1 MNRRRFAII
10 AGLGCA
16 ATILLLLV
24 AAPLITLNF
33 LPMFQTTERRS
44 ASQTTP
50 VPGAVATQARIPTV
64 TVAAQAMEQGGSPL
78 EGARLQSLREQ
89 YQELTP
95 GVVTILSYLTQEG
108 ASGQGAGSGFIYDS
122 QGFIVTNNHVVAP
135 ADIVTVVFY
144 NGLEVEA
151 EIVGTDADS
160 DLAVLQ
166 VDDLPEDTHPLLLG
180 DSDAVNAGDW
190 VMAIGNPFRQQS
202 SLTVGVVSAVGRMI
216 PTGVTPFSIPEAIQT
231 DAAINPGN
239 SGGPLLNLEGEV
251 VGVNAQIASG
261 GARANAGVGF
271 AIPSK
276 VVRRVVPSLIET
288 GTYRWPWLGVVGG
301 DINLVRMLA
310 NDLDQQQGAY
320 IDRVEEGGPADRAG
334 LRGSTGTETVFDMQ
348 VSEGGD
354 VVTAIDGNPVNFFSD
369 LVAEVAFRSPG
380 DELTLTILRDGET
393 MTVDVTIE
401 ARPEQG

>member
-10 AGLGCA
+10 AGLGCG

-24 AAPLITLNF
+24 AAPLITLNYF
-33 LPMFQTTERRS
+33 PLFRS
-44 ASQTTP
+44 AGSRATSERTL
-50 VPGAVATQARIPTV
+50 VPGAIATQARIPTV
-64 TVAAQAMEQGGSPL
+64 TIAPEVLEQVESPIEAAPL
-78 EGARLQSLREQ
+78 PSLRDQ

-108 ASGQGAGSGFIYDS
+108 ATGQGAGSGFI
-122 QGFIVTNNHVVAP
+122 FNAERIIVTNNHVVAN

-151 EIVGTDADS
+151 ELIGADTNS

-166 VDDLPEDTHPLLLG
+166 VDDLPDDTHPLSLG
-180 DSDAVNAGDW
+180 DSDAVRAGDW

-202 SLTVGVVSAVGRMI
+202 SLTLGVVSAVDRMI
-216 PTGVTPFSIPEAIQT
+216 PAGVTPFSIPEAIQT

-239 SGGPLLNLEGEV
+239 SGGPLLNLEGKV
-251 VGVNAQIASG
+251 IGVNAQIASG

-276 VVRRVVPSLIET
+276 VVRRVVPALIET

-301 DINLVRMLA
+301 EINLVRMGA
-310 NDLDQQQGAY
+310 NDLDRQRGAY
-320 IDRVEEGGPADRAG
+320 IDQVEEGGPAKKAG

-348 VSEGGD
+348 VSKGGD
-354 VVTAIDGNPVNFFSD
+354 IVTAIDGEPINFFSD
-369 LVAEVAFRSPG
+369 LVAEIAFHSPG
-380 DELTLTILRDGET
+380 EELTLTILREGET
-393 MTVDVTIE
+393 MRPDVTIE